1 MLFCDLAIAWESRRL
16 GDKRALHRLKFEMED
31 ALSAYAILFPDKED
45 TFTETMAIL
54 KVATE
59 LETPVEILR
68 ELLTG
73 SVSQLLASESS
84 DASQSR
90 FTLDEVLRLRKA
102 ILKDFAFLST
112 SKQLSEPEARLFWS
126 TLVRDRAIITRGGFL
141 TLLGS
146 QLEIKADVIRG
157 SRAYLSDEDI
167 IECMFDNPERLFNPT
182 EWHHSPRVALKKR
195 PLYSWNKQRVN
206 GLDEY
211 NGALYQ
217 EIPMNGVTE
226 LSMDSDKEIIVERAK
241 DGTVVD
247 AVFPSHP
254 DLELQDRLAMYHD
267 SRDVQIAWPVPIP
280 SWHALMKID
289 DNHSVR
295 FPNTSAYNPSEE
307 GGYLL
312 VRDHHIHN
320 LRLDSYKQETDGSL
334 VLRLQAMDGYDDYVD
349 ACLCTVCE
357 PSDKTSLMFHLDRLM
372 PNRTKG
378 EADWVVIPID
388 HCVVVS
394 VSSPFIDR
402 TTNMLSSPSY
412 MSLRDGMGIENVTQ
426 YVDLIGGSHG

>member
-45 TFTETMAIL
+45 TFTETMVIL

-90 FTLDEVLRLRKA
+90 FTLDEMLRLRKA

-157 SRAYLSDEDI
+157 SRAYL
-167 IECMFDNPERLFNPT
+167 CT
-182 EWHHSPRVALKKR
+182 
-195 PLYSWNKQRVN
+195 
-206 GLDEY
+206 
-211 NGALYQ
+211 
-217 EIPMNGVTE
+217 
-226 LSMDSDKEIIVERAK
+226 
-241 DGTVVD
+241 
-247 AVFPSHP
+247 
-254 DLELQDRLAMYHD
+254 
-267 SRDVQIAWPVPIP
+267 
-280 SWHALMKID
+280 
-289 DNHSVR
+289 
-295 FPNTSAYNPSEE
+295 
-307 GGYLL
+307 LL
-312 VRDHHIHN
+312 R
-320 LRLDSYKQETDGSL
+320 
-334 VLRLQAMDGYDDYVD
+334 
-349 ACLCTVCE
+349 
-357 PSDKTSLMFHLDRLM
+357 
-372 PNRTKG
+372 
-378 EADWVVIPID
+378 
-388 HCVVVS
+388 
-394 VSSPFIDR
+394 
-402 TTNMLSSPSY
+402 
-412 MSLRDGMGIENVTQ
+412 
-426 YVDLIGGSHG
+426 

>member
-1 MLFCDLAIAWESRRL
+1 MQYAEFALAWESRRL
-16 GDKRALHRLKFEMED
+16 GDKRALHRMAFGMED
-31 ALSAYAILFPDKED
+31 ALSAYALLFPDKQD
-45 TFTETMAIL
+45 TLTETMAIL

-84 DASQSR
+84 DAPQSR
-90 FTLDEVLRLRKA
+90 LSLDDVLRLRMA
-102 ILKDFAFLST
+102 ILKDFAFLTT

-146 QLEIKADVIRG
+146 QLDIKADVIRG

-167 IECMFDNPERLFNPT
+167 IECMYNNPERLFNPT

-195 PLYSWNKQRVN
+195 PLYSWNKQRVS
-206 GLDEY
+206 GLDDY

-226 LSMDSDKEIIVERAK
+226 LIMESDVILEMAR
-241 DGTVVD
+241 DGTIVD
-247 AVFPSHP
+247 AIYPSHP
-254 DLELQDRLAMYHD
+254 DLELQDRLAMCHD
-267 SRDVQIAWPVPIP
+267 SRDAQIAWPVPIP
-280 SWHALMKID
+280 SWHALMRID

-295 FPNTSAYNPSEE
+295 FPNTSAYDPSEE

-320 LRLDSYKQETDGSL
+320 LRLDSYKQESDGSMM
-334 VLRLQAMDGYDDYVD
+334 LRLQAMDGYDDYVD
-349 ACLCTVCE
+349 ACLCKVHE
-357 PSDKTSLMFHLDRLM
+357 PSDKTSIMFHLDRLM
-372 PNRTKG
+372 PDRTKV
-378 EADWVVIPID
+378 EADWVVVPID

-402 TTNMLSSPSY
+402 TTNMLSTPSY
-412 MSLRDGMGIENVTQ
+412 MSLRDGMGMEDVTQ
-426 YVDLIGGSHG
+426 YVDLIGGSLG